1 MESPKVVRG
10 DGLSAPSL
18 CRTRKTPHTSAT
30 ANISPIVYCCY
41 MEGWQQ
47 PGKHANERTGR
58 IPRDCQSQS
67 SVAKMGFKVTGSK
80 LLGFPHC
87 SGGRTA
93 LPHVAFC
100 LEERINEVFDVKTQM
115 KANMTKF
122 LFKLSLFTN
131 ILFWQSPPWAISA
144 ASSPSCWLCMLRP
157 YPMTF
162 FTALSQQYFVSNC
175 LCKRLSLFP
184 SSQALPHFQQQAE
197 SCLLHPGLIIKQPCW
212 SIQSFADILLTIR
225 TMNVLH

>member
-1 MESPKVVRG
+1 MFVNFYHLLFIFLKFIFIFIFTKPSLPCAYPLCHSSLSHIAVALMDVVLDGVTKGCGFSYTVVGG
-10 DGLSAPSL
+10 DGPSAPSL
-18 CRTRKTPHTSAT
+18 CRTRKTPRTSAT
-30 ANISPIVYCCY
+30 ANISPIIHWCY

-47 PGKHANERTGR
+47 SGKHGNERTER
-58 IPRDCQSQS
+58 IPRDRQSQS
-67 SVAKMGFKVTGSK
+67 SVAEMGFNVTGSK

-144 ASSPSCWLCMLRP
+144 ASSPSC
-157 YPMTF
+157 
-162 FTALSQQYFVSNC
+162 
-175 LCKRLSLFP
+175 
-184 SSQALPHFQQQAE
+184 
-197 SCLLHPGLIIKQPCW
+197 
-212 SIQSFADILLTIR
+212 
-225 TMNVLH
+225 